1 MVLACLLHDIGHVL
15 GDAGQW
21 GDPGHGEVGAR
32 ALQAWFD
39 PGVVEPIRGHVD
51 AKRYR
56 VAVDPEYH
64 EHLSLASQMSLAEQ
78 GGPFTPEE
86 ANASRL
92 ALCSGGPTTAGLRRR
107 REG

>member
-51 AKRYR
+51 AKRYAPPSTR
-56 VAVDPEYH
+56 
-64 EHLSLASQMSLAEQ
+64 SITS
-78 GGPFTPEE
+78 T
-86 ANASRL
+86 
-92 ALCSGGPTTAGLRRR
+92 
-107 REG
+107 